1 MMSNTK
7 IVKQTALV
15 NMSHYKKRV
24 PATLFRK
31 RINSAMCNF
40 GLYYVC
46 FFFIIIVGSSYY
58 LRGELVNFRGLPE
71 CNFKDAVACRLL

>member
-46 FFFIIIVGSSYY
+46 VFFSYY
-58 LRGELVNFRGLPE
+58 SWKLLLLEGWIGEFPRITWM
-71 CNFKDAVACRLL
+71 